1 MAPVDPTANVRAPR
15 EFHPHQAGA
24 WALLW
29 AAAFRGPEATARPMP
44 SLTPQ
49 SPLLALGLASWFQE
63 DVHRGTPSPSCPHPG
78 DGACLG
84 SSLPLASVAP
94 LPHPPPLQRQ
104 LGRILPSSPLR
115 CLQTH
120 GGSPLLPISGNPE
133 IKWSFIMTTAPAS
146 RLSLLPM
153 ASTTISI
160 SLSVHLVSDNKTK
173 TSSQGEMGY
182 KGRF

>member
-24 WALLW
+24 GALLW
-29 AAAFRGPEATARPMP
+29 DAAFRGLEATACPMP

-49 SPLLALGLASWFQE
+49 SPLLALGLASWFQGE
-63 DVHRGTPSPSCPHPG
+63 EVHRGTPSPSCPYSG

-104 LGRILPSSPLR
+104 DPPILSSPAVSRHTKAPL
-115 CLQTH
+115 
-120 GGSPLLPISGNPE
+120 LLPISGNSE
-133 IKWSFIMTTAPAS
+133 IKWVLHHDHDTSPKA
-146 RLSLLPM
+146 LSPFRGLDHHFHF
-153 ASTTISI
+153 TN
-160 SLSVHLVSDNKTK
+160 VHLLSDNKTK
-173 TSSQGEMGY
+173 TSLQGDMDY
-182 KGRF
+182 KGRL